1 MWATGGH
8 KQLCRRLL
16 RSRAF
21 EDMRIR
27 GKYWQVIIDG
37 TQLYS
42 TRGEL
47 DGKSLYR
54 IHQKGTEDE
63 CQESYYYVLEAK
75 LVLLQKIIVSFQTES
90 VENEDRKEMA

>member
-1 MWATGGH
+1 
-8 KQLCRRLL
+8 
-16 RSRAF
+16 
-21 EDMRIR
+21 MRIR

-54 IHQKGTEDE
+54 IHQKGTEGE
-63 CQESYYYVLEAK
+63 YRESYYYVLEAK
-75 LVLLQKIIVSFQTES
+75 LVLHPKIIVSFQTEF
-90 VENEDRKEMA
+90 VENKDRKEMENQDCETM

>member
-1 MWATGGH
+1 
-8 KQLCRRLL
+8 
-16 RSRAF
+16 
-21 EDMRIR
+21 
-27 GKYWQVIIDG
+27 
-37 TQLYS
+37 
-42 TRGEL
+42 L